1 MSCEFCRDNFTAYLE
16 GELKGAQA
24 KRFDAHLKACSECAR
39 DLESFRAAVG
49 AMRALP
55 QVQPPADL
63 LARIDAALDATPAPV
78 PSTVP
83 GWLRGWSWQHAG
95 GFALAAC
102 LLVTFVAVLRTGYL
116 SSGGVPQAAPP
127 AVATVPDKANP
138 APAAVDRTVQPPIE
152 AAGPSAPKAAD
163 AMASARPTPV
173 RAVDAAPRPSA
184 LSHFAGVRRAMGT
197 RTATT
202 PPAPVGG
209 AADVAPSAPG
219 VPAKPERASAPAT
232 PAPAPFMA
240 TKGLMPEVMGARG
253 PSAVPE
259 TATLAADA
267 GPQPTGGAMEAVGVP
282 PSDDVIRV
290 DFVPPRTRQ
299 VGEIGVAALVMQPS
313 RPIRH
318 AEVRVKPSSDVQ
330 ITNASD
336 GGLIF
341 RGELPANRRTTVA
354 VRMEPLQPGA
364 HDMRIELQTDVPA
377 ASTALDVHIAGF
389 KPAPPAP
396 APQTANARRDVN
408 LVLSQ
413 TEIRSALRQ
422 VGEKA
427 GVRVDMDPT
436 VGGQHV
442 DYSFHDVPAEAAL
455 RVLADEGGY
464 RVAPDDGGWRV
475 TKP

>member
-24 KRFDAHLKACSECAR
+24 ERFDAHLKACPECAC

-55 QVQPPADL
+55 QLQPPADL
-63 LARIDAALDATPAPV
+63 LARIDAALDATPAPM
-78 PSTVP
+78 PSSVAWWP
-83 GWLRGWSWQHAG
+83 RGWSWQHAG

-102 LLVTFVAVLRTGYL
+102 LLVTFVAVLRTGHL
-116 SSGGVPQAAPP
+116 SPGEVPP
-127 AVATVPDKANP
+127 AVATAPGKVAP
-138 APAAVDRTVQPPIE
+138 APE
-152 AAGPSAPKAAD
+152 AAATAGTAQHPVEAPQPASPRAAD
-163 AMASARPTPV
+163 AMTSARPAPV

-184 LSHFAGVRRAMGT
+184 ASRIAGAG
-197 RTATT
+197 RTTGPRTVTT
-202 PPAPVGG
+202 PPAPVQ
-209 AADVAPSAPG
+209 AAAAGTPSGPSG
-219 VPAKPERASAPAT
+219 PAAPERAPA

-240 TKGLMPEVMGARG
+240 AKSLMPEAMGTRG
-253 PSAVPE
+253 PSAPPE
-259 TATLAADA
+259 MATLAADA
-267 GPQPTGGAMEAVGVP
+267 GTQPTGGAMESVGVP
-282 PSDDVIRV
+282 PSDDIIRV

-336 GGLIF
+336 GGVIF
-341 RGELPANRRTTVA
+341 RGALPANRRTTVA
-354 VRMEPLQPGA
+354 VRMEPLSAGA
-364 HDMRIELQTDVPA
+364 HDMRIELQTEVPA

-389 KPAPPAP
+389 RSAPPAP